1 MNRLQEKYQ
10 NQIIQDLKKEFDL
23 KNSLQVPKLQKIS
36 VNVGI
41 GEFRDNRDLVESFV
55 NELQDFTGQKPF
67 PRKARLS
74 VSNFK
79 IRQNDVVGYSVTL
92 RSDRMWAFLDKLINI
107 SLPRVRDFRGVNDKS
122 FDKNGNYSMG
132 IKEHVIFP
140 EVNSNTT
147 KGIRSLQ
154 LTMVFN
160 TKDIQ
165 LNKALLS
172 KLGMP
177 FRKK

>member
-1 MNRLQEKYQ
+1 MNRMNEKYKNEIVQ
-10 NQIIQDLKKEFDL
+10 QLKKEFEL
-23 KNSLQVPKLQKIS
+23 SNVMEVPKLQKIS
-36 VNVGI
+36 INAGI
-41 GEFRDNRDLVESFV
+41 GNFRDNRDAVETFV
-55 NELQDFTGQKPF
+55 NELNDFAGQKSY
-67 PRKARLS
+67 PRKARLAI
-74 VSNFK
+74 SNFK
-79 IRQNDVVGYSVTL
+79 IRQNDVIGYAVTL
-92 RSDRMWAFLDKLINI
+92 RGDRMWSFLDKLINVA
-107 SLPRVRDFRGVNDKS
+107 LPRVRDFRGVNEKA

-140 EVNSNTT
+140 EVNANTT

-160 TKDIQ
+160 SKNID
-165 LNKALLS
+165 LNRALLT